1 MMDFK
6 LFLENF
12 MNDLKSQSL
21 ALEEDIRGD
30 LLTDGLDF
38 VHKTRADLEKWSGQ
52 LAAGELSSDE
62 FKWLLLAKKDLAEM
76 ETLKQK
82 GLTLARIDRY
92 KTAMS
97 QSVLNAVFKTLG

>member
-1 MMDFK
+1 MDFR

-21 ALEEDIRGD
+21 ELEEDIQDD
-30 LLTDGLDF
+30 LLKDGLDF
-38 VHKTRADLEKWSGQ
+38 VHKTRADLEKWSHQ
-52 LAAGELSSDE
+52 LAAGELTQEE
-62 FKWLLLAKKDLAEM
+62 FEWLLLAKKDLAEM

-82 GLTLARIDRY
+82 GLTLAKIDRY
-92 KTAMS
+92 KKAVS

>member
-1 MMDFK
+1 
-6 LFLENF
+6 

-21 ALEEDIRGD
+21 ALEEDIKD
-30 LLTDGLDF
+30 DVLKDGLDF
-38 VHKTRADLEKWSGQ
+38 VHKTRADLEKWSHQ
-52 LAAGELSSDE
+52 LTAGELSKDE

-92 KTAMS
+92 KKAMS
-97 QSVLNAVFKTLG
+97 QSVLNAVFTTLG